1 MTKIETTRHKNIEIL
16 AIFFNIFFKK
26 VSFSTYFSK
35 RKFWEKLENVRLNA
49 TSKYGT
55 VRYRTALYLTL
66 FWETVFF
73 CSDSIQFQILFSFF
87 RSEFVQDS

>member
-35 RKFWEKLENVRLNA
+35 RKFWEKLENVRLTA
-49 TSKYGT
+49 TSKYCT
-55 VRYRTALYLTL
+55 VLHLQ
-66 FWETVFF
+66 
-73 CSDSIQFQILFSFF
+73 SIFPNVNFGKN
-87 RSEFVQDS
+87 